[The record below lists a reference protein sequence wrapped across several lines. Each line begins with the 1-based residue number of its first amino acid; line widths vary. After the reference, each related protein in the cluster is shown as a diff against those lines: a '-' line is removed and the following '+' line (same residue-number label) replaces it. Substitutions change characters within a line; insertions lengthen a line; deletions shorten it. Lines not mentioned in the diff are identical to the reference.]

1 MIVYLDTSAVLKLLI
16 DEAESGPLA
25 QQLTKFSADGDTLAA
40 SMLLHTELHC
50 AVNRRAKG
58 VPARAVNTVLSTI
71 SLVDVARDD
80 LLFAVALPGGLR
92 TADAIHLATAIRLHA
107 DVLVAYDH
115 ELLAAAEAAGL
126 STLSPGRPQD
136 QSVSG
141 PLQ

>member
-80 LLFAVALPGGLR
+80 LLFAAALPGGLR

-107 DVLVAYDH
+107 DVLVAYDR

-126 STLSPGRPQD
+126 STLSPRRPQA